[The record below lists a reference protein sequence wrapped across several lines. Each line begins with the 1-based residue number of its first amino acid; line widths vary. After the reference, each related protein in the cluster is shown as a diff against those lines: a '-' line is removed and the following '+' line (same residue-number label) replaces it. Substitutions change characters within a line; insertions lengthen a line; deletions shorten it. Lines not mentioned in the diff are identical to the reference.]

1 MDRQGRIG
9 RELAGAVLLVGLL
22 FFGLLTAWD
31 MGRTHSDISRKIEDA
46 SWYAL
51 TEDWESARLAAESAR
66 SQWEDHRKLSSMLA
80 DHTPMEEIESLFAR
94 VYICSAARDT
104 VEFAASCA
112 ELSQKLLA
120 MGEAHRLTW
129 ENLL

>member
-1 MDRQGRIG
+1 MRRLWIGFGVLAALLALGAAVSWGMDVVHRPAARQL
-9 RELAGAVLLVGLL
+9 EQAADAALAGNWQEAQRHADGAQSRWQRYRK
-22 FFGLLTAWD
+22 FTA
-31 MGRTHSDISRKIEDA
+31 SV
-46 SWYAL
+46 
-51 TEDWESARLAAESAR
+51 
-66 SQWEDHRKLSSMLA
+66 A

-94 VYICSAARDT
+94 VHICSAARDT

>member
-22 FFGLLTAWD
+22 LLSMLSAWD
-31 MGRTHSDISRKIEDA
+31 MGRTHSDLSRQIEDA

-51 TEDWESARLAAESAR
+51 TGDWESARLAAISAR
-66 SQWEDHRKLSSMLA
+66 EQWEDHRNLSSMLA

-94 VYICSAARDT
+94 IHICSAARDT

-112 ELSQKLLA
+112 ELSEKLLA

-129 ENLL
+129 QNLL